1 MPSFYVHERA
11 ALTSLGELCDKSAAA
26 LGACG
31 PDALYF
37 SGAGELRA
45 LGKRLHCERT
55 SEFLVYILRACADDA
70 ACRDYAMG
78 FLSHYAV
85 DVAFHPFVYALSTM
99 PLGYSSL
106 RHIATE
112 RALDAWLM
120 GVSRVPRASAPDES
134 ELSEINARLGAAIM
148 LWQPDTKLDAAELKR
163 ALKRCMG
170 LGGSPPSLPSAPPS
184 HTGWNKNVMSRQI
197 CPCSTALRLRE
208 MNPLNCQLMSSTMR
222 PAASWPTIRPLT
234 R

>member
-1 MPSFYVHERA
+1 MRA
-11 ALTSLGELCDKSAAA
+11 GRAVLSRARANCARWASGCTASAPA
-26 LGACG
+26 
-31 PDALYF
+31 
-37 SGAGELRA
+37 S
-45 LGKRLHCERT
+45 
-55 SEFLVYILRACADDA
+55 SLVYILRACADDA

-134 ELSEINARLGAAIM
+134 EISEINARLGAAIM

-163 ALKRCMG
+163 ALKRRMG
-170 LGGSPPSLPSAPPS
+170 LGGALGSAGRRAGRAARGRRGGHGAAGLARS
-184 HTGWNKNVMSRQI
+184 AAGVR
-197 CPCSTALRLRE
+197 AERLA
-208 MNPLNCQLMSSTMR
+208 R
-222 PAASWPTIRPLT
+222 PRGRGL
-234 R
+234 